1 LPIRILHTADWHIGQ
16 TLNGWPRE
24 AEHRAFLAQLG
35 DMIVHHEVDALI
47 IAGDVFDGI
56 NPSGDALR
64 MLYSALAGFH
74 QRRPG
79 LTTVMIAGNHDP
91 AGRLE
96 APEAV
101 LREIGVHVSG
111 TLHRREG
118 RVDMHRH
125 LIPLRDGAGTACAQV
140 LAIPFLRAADLPG
153 LSLADE
159 GVAGSPIVAATARLH
174 AELAD
179 AAIAA
184 AGGLPIIATGHL
196 HCAGGTQ
203 SEGAERRILIGGE
216 HAVPPETYP
225 DAFAYV
231 ALGHLHRPQTLGGG
245 RVRYSGS
252 PFPLSLAEIDYN
264 HGVTLLELDAT
275 RLTATHLPLERP
287 VPCLRL
293 PETGTLDPS
302 DLRTALAALA
312 LDPALPRE
320 VQPFLYLTLSPAQP
334 GPGPLAEVE
343 AILAE
348 HPLRCAG
355 IRIQRPQ
362 SAGVAAAPPPS
373 LAETSPEDLFATAFQ
388 QLHGT
393 PPDPRHIAAFRDA
406 CAGE

>member
-1 LPIRILHTADWHIGQ
+1 MRLLHTADWHIGQ
-16 TLNGWPRE
+16 TLNGWSRE
-24 AEHRAFLAQLG
+24 AEHRAFLGQLG
-35 DMIVHHEVDALI
+35 DLIVQHEIDALI
-47 IAGDVFDGI
+47 VAGDVFDGI
-56 NPSGDALR
+56 NPSGDALH
-64 MLYSALAGFH
+64 MLYSALAGFR

-101 LREIGVHVSG
+101 LREIGVHVAG
-111 TLHRREG
+111 TLHRRAG
-118 RVDMHRH
+118 RVEIERH
-125 LIPLRDGAGTACAQV
+125 LVALHDGEGVARAHV

-153 LSLADE
+153 LSLADGGE
-159 GVAGSPIVAATARLH
+159 GGSPIVAATARLH

-179 AAIAA
+179 AAVAV
-184 AGGLPIIATGHL
+184 AGGLPIIVTGHL

-225 DAFAYV
+225 AAFVYV
-231 ALGHLHRPQTLGGG
+231 ALGHLHRPQDLAGG
-245 RVRYSGS
+245 RVRYCGS
-252 PFPLSLAEIDYN
+252 PFPLSQVEIGYN
-264 HGVTLLELDAT
+264 HGVTLLELDGSRVT
-275 RLTATHLPLERP
+275 TTHLPLARP

-302 DLRTALAALA
+302 DLAVALGALA
-312 LDPALPRE
+312 LDPELPRE
-320 VQPFLYLTLSPAQP
+320 RQPFLYLTLSPQQP

-343 AILAE
+343 ATLAQ

-355 IRIQRPQ
+355 IRIERPQ
-362 SAGVAAAPPPS
+362 GAGAAAAPPPPS
-373 LAETSPEDLFATAFQ
+373 LSETSPEDLFAAAFE